1 MTANTKDAIESA
13 ALTLDCTESLLTS
26 IAASLTSNTGVPTE
40 ATIANSLLAVQRLI
54 AQAKAELDAC

>member
-13 ALTLDCTESLLTS
+13 TLTLDCTESLLTS
-26 IAASLTSNTGVPTE
+26 IAAGLTSTTGVPTE

>member
-13 ALTLDCTESLLTS
+13 TLTLDCTESLLTS
-26 IAASLTSNTGVPTE
+26 IAAGLTSTTGVPTG